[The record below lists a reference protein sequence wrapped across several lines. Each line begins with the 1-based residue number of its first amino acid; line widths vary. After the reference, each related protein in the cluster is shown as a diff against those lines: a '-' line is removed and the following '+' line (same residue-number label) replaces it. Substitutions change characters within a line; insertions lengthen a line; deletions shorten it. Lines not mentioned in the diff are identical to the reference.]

1 MKKTTTPKE
10 LLEVIVRNLFKDTDL
25 SRVPRMTADE
35 LPTFTLEQEERLL
48 AMTAN
53 GLSVAWLSD
62 RFWTADKE
70 LILMFDPHPWMENEY
85 MLKAREDMPDLT
97 DDEYA
102 LASWISKLAA
112 LSHALFVHTY
122 FPLDLLE
129 EGLEWKHASDE
140 ENFSYSHG
148 RLIDWICLTPYRRVA
163 AMVCYLVLDTETN
176 RAIQTNQAVQDF
188 YAMECWYDRPDWQ
201 KVDECETF
209 ITKALDGMRQID
221 EHYEKVL
228 EAGLN
233 DDEIRVL
240 DALYGFAP
248 HEYFEEDFP
257 RVRDICQAA
266 EELLPD
272 KPYVKS
278 EKGEREYAV
287 RMHKRI
293 GEIYAKYDMHY
304 DPSDVRDLTPGY
316 LDSWIYDKYYGTKKE
331 RG

>member
-221 EHYEKVL
+221 EHYEKGL

-316 LDSWIYDKYYGTKKE
+316 LDSWIYDKYYCTKKE

>member
-35 LPTFTLEQEERLL
+35 LTIFTLEQEERLL

-221 EHYEKVL
+221 EHYEKGL

>member
-188 YAMECWYDRPDWQ
+188 YAMECWYNRPDWQ

-221 EHYEKVL
+221 EHYEKGL

>member
-1 MKKTTTPKE
+1 MKKTITPKE

-221 EHYEKVL
+221 EHYEKGL

>member
-10 LLEVIVRNLFKDTDL
+10 LLDVIVRNLFKDTDL

-221 EHYEKVL
+221 EHYEKGL

>member
-221 EHYEKVL
+221 EHYEKGL

-304 DPSDVRDLTPGY
+304 DSSDVRDLTPGY

>member
-148 RLIDWICLTPYRRVA
+148 RLIDWICLTLYRRVA

-201 KVDECETF
+201 KVDERETF

-221 EHYEKVL
+221 EHYEKGL

>member
-85 MLKAREDMPDLT
+85 MLKVREDMLDLT

-221 EHYEKVL
+221 EHYEKGL

>member
-35 LPTFTLEQEERLL
+35 LTTFTLEQEERLL

-221 EHYEKVL
+221 EHYEKGL

>member
-221 EHYEKVL
+221 EHYEKGL

-248 HEYFEEDFP
+248 HEYYEEDFP

>member
-209 ITKALDGMRQID
+209 ITKALGGMRQID
-221 EHYEKVL
+221 EHYEKGL

>member
-148 RLIDWICLTPYRRVA
+148 RLIDWIGLTPYRRVA

-221 EHYEKVL
+221 EHYEKGL

>member
-129 EGLEWKHASDE
+129 EGLEWKHTSDE

-221 EHYEKVL
+221 EHYEKGL

>member
-221 EHYEKVL
+221 EHYEKGL

>member
-1 MKKTTTPKE
+1 
-10 LLEVIVRNLFKDTDL
+10 
-25 SRVPRMTADE
+25 MTADE

-221 EHYEKVL
+221 EHYEKGL

>member
-1 MKKTTTPKE
+1 MKKTITPKE
-10 LLEVIVRNLFKDTDL
+10 LLDVIVRNLFKDTDL
-25 SRVPRMTADE
+25 SRVPHMTAEE
-35 LPTFTLEQEERLL
+35 LTTFTLEQEERLL

-53 GLSVAWLSD
+53 GLSIAWLSD

-70 LILMFDPHPWMENEY
+70 LILMFDPHPWLADEET
-85 MLKAREDMPDLT
+85 LKAHEDMPDLT

-102 LASWISKLAA
+102 LASWITKLAT

-122 FPLDLLE
+122 FPLDMLRKRLAKKNLPIE
-129 EGLEWKHASDE
+129 ESFYYINEP
-140 ENFSYSHG
+140 
-148 RLIDWICLTPYRRVA
+148 LIDWIRQTPYRRVA

-176 RAIQTNQAVQDF
+176 YAIQTNQAVQDF

-201 KVDECETF
+201 KIDECETF
-209 ITKALDGMRQID
+209 ITKALDGMRQIE
-221 EHYEKVL
+221 EHYEKGQD
-228 EAGLN
+228 AGLN

-272 KPYVKS
+272 RPYVKS

-304 DPSDVRDLTPGY
+304 NPSDVRDLTPGY
-316 LDSWIYDKYYGTKKE
+316 LDSWIYDKYYGTKEE

>member
-53 GLSVAWLSD
+53 GLSIAWLSD

-221 EHYEKVL
+221 EHYEKGL

-316 LDSWIYDKYYGTKKE
+316 LDSWIYDKYYCTKKE

>member
-221 EHYEKVL
+221 EHYEKGL

-304 DPSDVRDLTPGY
+304 DPSDVRDLTPG
-316 LDSWIYDKYYGTKKE
+316 
-331 RG
+331 

>member
-221 EHYEKVL
+221 EHYEKGL

-233 DDEIRVL
+233 DAEIRVL

>member
-53 GLSVAWLSD
+53 GLSVAWLGD

-221 EHYEKVL
+221 EHYEKGL